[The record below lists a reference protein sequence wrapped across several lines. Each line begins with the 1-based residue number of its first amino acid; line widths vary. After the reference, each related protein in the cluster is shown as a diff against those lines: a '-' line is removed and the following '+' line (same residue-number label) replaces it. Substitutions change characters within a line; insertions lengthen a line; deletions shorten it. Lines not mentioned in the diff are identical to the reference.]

1 MRWKERVCPLQ
12 QDSLSLQALRK
23 RRVRP
28 SIEQVLREPGVQL
41 RTVHQ
46 VREARKSL
54 RVVPHLNDPLTT
66 VCADVLDAPGVLK
79 HATNGPLDLL
89 SFAVANPLGA
99 GFVLKLARS
108 AMKELN

>member
-1 MRWKERVCPLQ
+1 
-12 QDSLSLQALRK
+12 
-23 RRVRP
+23 
-28 SIEQVLREPGVQL
+28 
-41 RTVHQ
+41 
-46 VREARKSL
+46 
-54 RVVPHLNDPLTT
+54 LNDPLTT